1 MSIVRKAQ
9 LVAAAVGALVTFGVQ
24 FLLQVVEPH
33 ESLATFYLY
42 TARELLLIP
51 AITVSSIFGTEKWHT
66 GYTDMPKGT
75 LCWIAALNAVLSTL
89 VGTLVGWYLQDRKS
103 VRRR

>member
-9 LVAAAVGALVTFGVQ
+9 LVAAVVGALVTFGVQ

-51 AITVSSIFGTEKWHT
+51 AITVSSIFGTDTLHT
-66 GYTDMPKGT
+66 GYIEITKVT
-75 LCWIAALNAVLSTL
+75 LCWIAALNAVLSTS

-103 VRRR
+103 VRRK